1 MIWRGLG
8 WGVVVAMVV
17 AISWLWPRIER
28 VPTDFE
34 IAAEFL
40 NDNRPDLALLFFREA
55 TWRGVAAY
63 RAGRYDQATREFT
76 ADETVL
82 RLYNLANSY
91 ARLRD
96 WSNAITTYQRV
107 LRFEPEHADARFNL
121 ALVQKLFEPEPIF
134 EEPEPRPDQEPS
146 QLEEHQVSEPQE
158 GVSNR
163 SQAAESRQNDTA
175 GNTNDTDEV
184 SDSEAAKRPK
194 PVDTT
199 GEVGSATAI
208 GETVQDRDRDNRL
221 VEGTVD
227 LKARN
232 SARPPE
238 VLLRRIQDDPEKVL
252 RARMLSV
259 YESRIA
265 GIAE

>member
-1 MIWRGLG
+1 MWRAVG
-8 WGVVVAMVV
+8 WVLVCAMVA

-28 VPTDFE
+28 PPSDFE
-34 IAAEFL
+34 IAL
-40 NDNRPDLALLFFREA
+40 DYLDSRQHDLALLFFQQA

-63 RAGRYDQATREFT
+63 RAGRYEQASREFS
-76 ADETVL
+76 DQETVL
-82 RLYNLANSY
+82 SLYNLANSY

-96 WSNAITTYQRV
+96 WSNAIATYQRV
-107 LRFEPEHADARFNL
+107 LRFDPDHVDARYNLTLAQKLLEPEQTL
-121 ALVQKLFEPEPIF
+121 GEPEAR
-134 EEPEPRPDQEPS
+134 PEQEPAEV
-146 QLEEHQVSEPQE
+146 QEHQVTEPQE

-175 GNTNDTDEV
+175 GNTNDTDERI
-184 SDSEAAKRPK
+184 DSEAAERPK
-194 PVDTT
+194 PVEVA
-199 GEVGSATAI
+199 GEAGSAAAVGQTS
-208 GETVQDRDRDNRL
+208 EDRGRNNRRM
-221 VEGTVD
+221 VGTVD
-227 LKARN
+227 LKPRT

-238 VLLRRIQDDPEKVL
+238 TLLRRIRDDPEKVL